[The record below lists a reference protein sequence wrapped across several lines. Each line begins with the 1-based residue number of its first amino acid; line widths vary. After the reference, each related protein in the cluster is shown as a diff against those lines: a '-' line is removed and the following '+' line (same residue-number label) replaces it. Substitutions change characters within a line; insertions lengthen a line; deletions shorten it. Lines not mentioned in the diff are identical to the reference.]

1 MTQVVLTMDRTLA
14 SEYNGHIFLGFAAC
28 SPKLIPSWLYTK
40 IFCPSADEENGV
52 LKYGHC
58 GQRKIEA
65 ALLNNGFSENDV
77 VVTHPDHLEKVID
90 KDTRVLCI
98 TTHDPLG
105 LGPASTTFSDLVGRE
120 PYTAFYFR
128 KLISNP
134 LIRRHNLK
142 VIVGGSGAW
151 QLTDERIIAKLGIDC
166 VVVGEGEITAV
177 KMIEKALNGE
187 DLPPFVEG
195 EVVPLDQI
203 SIIKKPTLSGLI
215 EIARGCGRGCRFCNP
230 TMLNYRCQP
239 LDRII
244 EEVRINV
251 NAGKGVIFHAEDV
264 LRYASKDFVPNEKA
278 VMNLFREVKKLTPN
292 IGISH
297 FAHASAMAKPN
308 LIEKLSELM
317 NAGSQNYPF
326 MSGQVGIETGS
337 KRLVEKYMKGKVKPF
352 KPEKWPEIVRESHKL
367 LADNRWVPCNT
378 LIIGLPGEKPEDVR
392 DTIELVYD
400 IREYKSLI
408 VPLYFVPIGT
418 LRDKKFFRTKDTI
431 PEHWQ
436 LLAACMEHN
445 FKWVDE
451 LAYESLKAVG
461 MNGFKSWAIRR
472 ILSYMKRKL
481 DPYLKI
487 MREGKN
493 PISAT

>member
-1 MTQVVLTMDRTLA
+1 M
-14 SEYNGHIFLGFAAC
+14 
-28 SPKLIPSWLYTK
+28 
-40 IFCPSADEENGV
+40 
-52 LKYGHC
+52 
-58 GQRKIEA
+58 
-65 ALLNNGFSENDV
+65 
-77 VVTHPDHLEKVID
+77 
-90 KDTRVLCI
+90 
-98 TTHDPLG
+98 
-105 LGPASTTFSDLVGRE
+105 
-120 PYTAFYFR
+120 
-128 KLISNP
+128 
-134 LIRRHNLK
+134 K

-177 KMIEKALNGE
+177 KMIEKALNDE

-203 SIIKKPTLSGLI
+203 PIIKKPTLSGLI

-239 LDRII
+239 LDRIL

-278 VMNLFREVKKLTPN
+278 VMKLFKEVKKLTPN

-400 IREYKSLI
+400 IREYRSLI

-445 FKWVDE
+445 FKWIDE
-451 LAYESLKAVG
+451 LAYESLKAAG

-487 MREGKN
+487 MKEGGN
-493 PISAT
+493 PVVNA

>member
-1 MTQVVLTMDRTLA
+1 MIQVVLTMDRTLA

-65 ALLNNGFSENDV
+65 ALLNNGFSESDV
-77 VVTHPDHLEKVID
+77 VVAHPDHLEKVID

-134 LIRRHNLK
+134 LIRKHNLK

-203 SIIKKPTLSGLI
+203 PLIKKPTLSGLI

-308 LIEKLSELM
+308 LIEKLSELV

-445 FKWVDE
+445 FKWIDE
-451 LAYESLKAVG
+451 LAYESLKAAG

-472 ILSYMKRKL
+472 IVSYMKRKL